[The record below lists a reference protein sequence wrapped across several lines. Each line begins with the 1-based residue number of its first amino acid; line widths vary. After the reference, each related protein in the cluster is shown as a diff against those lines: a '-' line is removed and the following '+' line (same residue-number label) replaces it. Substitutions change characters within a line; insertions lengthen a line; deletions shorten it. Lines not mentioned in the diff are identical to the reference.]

1 LVDADSASSLRSCM
15 KFFVATVCIMY
26 FIACR
31 LLTGYILAHEM
42 MHAYLRLKGTSVVHV
57 YFLSAASDYTD
68 ILVFLGHQ
76 TLVHLII
83 LLSFVGRI
91 SNP

>member
-1 LVDADSASSLRSCM
+1 
-15 KFFVATVCIMY
+15 
-26 FIACR
+26 
-31 LLTGYILAHEM
+31 M

-57 YFLSAASDYTD
+57 YFLSAASENYTD

-83 LLSFVGRI
+83 LISFVGRI